1 MHDPQVCPASDVCSE
16 AVAKALASIRA
27 RHREN
32 PDLAHMTSSAISERV
47 TALTL
52 PPRPARDDWWLVG
65 RVLDEIEDGKLD
77 WRSALHDFYG
87 KFSKDLEKADET
99 IKSMKKMSIP
109 TDEICEKCGAGMVI
123 KFGRFGQFLA
133 CANYP
138 ECKNTREVASK
149 RADTEKGRGA

>member
-32 PDLAHMTSSAISERV
+32 PDHAHMTRSAISERV

-65 RVLDEIEDGKLD
+65 RVLDEIEDAEFSVWLIPAERRIGIT
-77 WRSALHDFYG
+77 RREQPTVVAPATPLHMPYYYDG
-87 KFSKDLEKADET
+87 LRKRWIDSLTGEVVAGPGAEGGE
-99 IKSMKKMSIP
+99 SGLGRP
-109 TDEICEKCGAGMVI
+109 T
-123 KFGRFGQFLA
+123 
-133 CANYP
+133 
-138 ECKNTREVASK
+138 
-149 RADTEKGRGA
+149 

>member
-65 RVLDEIEDGKLD
+65 RVLDEIEDAEFSVWLIPAERRIGIT
-77 WRSALHDFYG
+77 RREQPTVVAPATPLHMPYYYDG
-87 KFSKDLEKADET
+87 LRKRWIDSLTGEVVAGPGAEGGE
-99 IKSMKKMSIP
+99 SGLGRP
-109 TDEICEKCGAGMVI
+109 T
-123 KFGRFGQFLA
+123 
-133 CANYP
+133 
-138 ECKNTREVASK
+138 
-149 RADTEKGRGA
+149 